1 MGEIIGELNDEE
13 NDALSNAIL
22 MPLMAAGMITVCY
35 LDNPFMKKPTRP
47 LIVGTSI
54 FFMFYILEL
63 LPFSI
68 AVLLIIG
75 YSFGILFFVMEKMGV
90 NKNTLEISYEFI
102 SVFAA
107 IAWISIFSG
116 IIIDFITFLAFYF
129 SINEVILSSLLLS
142 AGNTIGDFFG
152 NAALAKAGESI
163 MGAFASYSGQIFN
176 NFIGFA
182 ATVLSSALNGKNDFD
197 IFAIDY
203 YDDADAENKPA
214 PLGQYF
220 LIWVIFT
227 VVFVI
232 GLSLSYYLMNNFLF
246 TKKFTNIL
254 FVVYTIFFVAS
265 MTFGFLSRS

>member
-1 MGEIIGELNDEE
+1 MGELQDDEQGPIG
-13 NDALSNAIL
+13 NAIL
-22 MPLMAAGMITVCY
+22 MPLMAAGMLTVCY

-47 LIVGTSI
+47 LIVGTSV

-63 LPFSI
+63 LPFSL

-75 YSFGILFFVMEKMGV
+75 YVFGLMTFALEKFGV
-90 NKNTLEISYEFI
+90 SRNALEITYEFI

-152 NAALAKAGESI
+152 NAALAKAGESV

-182 ATVLSSALNGKNDFD
+182 AVVLSSALSGKNDFD

-203 YDDADAENKPA
+203 YKEAGSESKPA

-220 LIWVIFT
+220 LIWVLFT
-227 VVFVI
+227 VVFII
-232 GLSLSYYLMNNFLF
+232 GLSLSYYFMNNFLF
-246 TKKFTNIL
+246 TKRFTNIL
-254 FVVYTIFFVAS
+254 IGVYGVFFVAS
-265 MTFGFLSRS
+265 MVFGFFSRT